1 MDVEVSL
8 FESLKDRRPAG
19 GHVTLHDGARVSD
32 LLAALGIEIAD
43 VGVLM
48 VNREDGRFEQEL
60 RDGDRVTVIPPIG
73 GG

>member
-19 GHVTLHDGARVSD
+19 GRVTLPTGARVSD
-32 LLAALGIEIAD
+32 LLAALGIAVAD
-43 VGVLM
+43 VGILM
-48 VNREDGRFEQEL
+48 VNREDGRFDQEL

>member
-1 MDVEVSL
+1 MEVEVTL
-8 FESLKDRRPAG
+8 FETLKHSRPAG
-19 GHVTLHDGARVSD
+19 GRVSLPEGARVSD
-32 LLAALGIEIAD
+32 LLAALGVALAD

-60 RDGDRVTVIPPIG
+60 HDGDRVTVIPPIG

>member
-8 FESLKDRRPAG
+8 FESLKDRRPEG
-19 GHVTLHDGARVSD
+19 GRVTLPTGAVVSD
-32 LLAALGIEIAD
+32 LLAALGIAVAD
-43 VGVLM
+43 VGILM
-48 VNREDGRFEQEL
+48 VNREDGRFDQEL

>member
-8 FESLKDRRPAG
+8 FESLKDRRPEG
-19 GHVTLHDGARVSD
+19 GRVTLPTGARVSD
-32 LLAALGIEIAD
+32 LLAALGIAVAD
-43 VGVLM
+43 VGILM
-48 VNREDGRFEQEL
+48 VNREDGRFDQEL

>member
-8 FESLKDRRPAG
+8 FESLKDRRPEG
-19 GHVTLHDGARVSD
+19 GRVPLPTGARVSD
-32 LLAALGIEIAD
+32 LLAALGIAVAD
-43 VGVLM
+43 VGILM
-48 VNREDGRFEQEL
+48 VNREDGRFDQEL

>member
-8 FESLKDRRPAG
+8 FESLKDRRPEG
-19 GHVTLHDGARVSD
+19 GRVTLPTGARVSD
-32 LLAALGIEIAD
+32 LLAALEIAVAD
-43 VGVLM
+43 VGILM
-48 VNREDGRFEQEL
+48 VNREDGRFDQEL